1 MPLTLHF
8 EFINRSF
15 IRDSSFDWLQ
25 LLLKCILAYHTHF
38 STILGKVVA
47 RFKAVIMGIWLDMSR
62 DSQSGLNWFEPVF
75 LLSSIFFKFQ
85 GLQTGLDKN
94 RHGPDQQS
102 GPFQSSSV
110 RFAIFFQSF
119 GLDLQTL
126 LHYDVSS

>member
-1 MPLTLHF
+1 MPLSLHF
-8 EFINRSF
+8 EFINQSF

-38 STILGKVVA
+38 STILDKIGT
-47 RFKAVIMGIWLDMSR
+47 RFKAVIMGIWL
-62 DSQSGLNWFEPVF
+62 SGPNQFEPVS
-75 LLSSIFFKFQ
+75 LWSLIFFKFQ

-94 RHGPDQQS
+94 RHGLDQKS

-110 RFAIFFQSF
+110 QFAVFFWSF

-126 LHYDVSS
+126 

>member
-38 STILGKVVA
+38 STILDKIGT
-47 RFKAVIMGIWLDMSR
+47 RFKAVIMGTWLNMSR
-62 DSQSGLNWFEPVF
+62 DPLSGPNQFEPVS
-75 LLSSIFFKFQ
+75 LWSLIFFKFQ

-94 RHGPDQQS
+94 RHGLDQKS

-110 RFAIFFQSF
+110 QFAVFFWSF

-126 LHYDVSS
+126 NAP